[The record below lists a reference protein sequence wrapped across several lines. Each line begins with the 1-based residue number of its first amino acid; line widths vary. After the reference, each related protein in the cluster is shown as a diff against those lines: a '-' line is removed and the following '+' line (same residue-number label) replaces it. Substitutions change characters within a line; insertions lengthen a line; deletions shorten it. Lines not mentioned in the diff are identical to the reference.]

1 MPSEHLALSVRGLGK
16 EYRIRPAGHRATT
29 LAEALVAR
37 LRHPLAASQRT
48 TFRALEEVSF
58 DLPRG
63 EALGVLGRNGAGK
76 STLLKIISRVT
87 APTSGEARVW
97 GRVGSLL
104 EVETGFHPELT
115 GRENVFLKGA
125 VLGMRRSE
133 IARVFEE
140 IVDFAGVELFLDTPV
155 KRYSSGMRVRLG
167 FAVAAHLRSEI
178 LLIDEVLAV
187 GDVDFQRRCLGR
199 MDELSRGEGRTLI
212 LVSHDMRMI
221 EAVCTRALIL
231 DKGRVVSEG
240 ATAATIQRYEEMAGS
255 TREFWHVSDPELQ
268 WRGIQNVERL
278 RDLRADED
286 ISFLLGFRSGEA
298 AIRGLH
304 VDLTLR
310 NERNEI
316 VVHTRS
322 PFVCD
327 GLEVDRYSDF
337 EVRYTIRSP
346 KLVAG
351 RYFLTVYAAVEGARV
366 LLWVDNVDACVVAAR
381 AYFGRAEVLA
391 GFQAPIV
398 PEYSI
403 ALENVRRSPRDG

>member
-1 MPSEHLALSVRGLGK
+1 MPSDRLALAVHGLGK
-16 EYRIRPAGHRATT
+16 DYRITPPGQQAST
-29 LAEALVAR
+29 LAEAMIAR
-37 LRHPLAASQRT
+37 LRRPLGSTRRR
-48 TFRALEEVSF
+48 TFRALEDVSF
-58 DLPRG
+58 DLPKG

-87 APTSGEARVW
+87 PPTAGEVRVC

-125 VLGMRRSE
+125 VLGMRRAD
-133 IARVFEE
+133 IARVFDE

-231 DKGRVVSEG
+231 DAGRVAAEG
-240 ATAATIQRYEEMAGS
+240 TVAAMIRRYEELAVGA
-255 TREFWHVSDPELQ
+255 REVWHVSHPELQ
-268 WRGIQNVERL
+268 WRGLLNRHLLKE
-278 RDLRADED
+278 LRADDD
-286 ISFLLGFRSGEA
+286 ISFLLGLSSGSE

-304 VDLTLR
+304 IDLALR

-322 PFVCD
+322 PFVCE
-327 GLEVDRYSDF
+327 GLNVDPNCAFD
-337 EVRYTIRSP
+337 VRYTIRSP

-351 RYFLTVYAAVEGARV
+351 RYFLTVYAVVDGARV
-366 LLWVDNVDACVVAAR
+366 LLWVENIDACVVGAR
-381 AYFGRAEVLA
+381 AYFGRADIFA
-391 GFQAPIV
+391 GFRAPII
-398 PEYSI
+398 PEFSI
-403 ALENVRRSPRDG
+403 AVESVRGVRSA

>member
-1 MPSEHLALSVRGLGK
+1 
-16 EYRIRPAGHRATT
+16 
-29 LAEALVAR
+29 VAR
-37 LRHPLAASQRT
+37 LRRPLASSRRT
-48 TFRALEEVSF
+48 TFRALEGVSF
-58 DLPRG
+58 DLPKG

-87 APTSGEARVW
+87 TPTAGEVRMW

-125 VLGMRRSE
+125 VLGMRRAE
-133 IARVFEE
+133 ISKVFDE
-140 IVDFAGVELFLDTPV
+140 IVDFAGVQLFLDTPV

-167 FAVAAHLRSEI
+167 FAVASHLRSEI

-199 MDELSRGEGRTLI
+199 MNDLLRGGGRTLI

-231 DKGRVVSEG
+231 DAGRVVAEG
-240 ATAATIQRYEEMAGS
+240 STSPMIQRYEELAAE
-255 TREFWHVSDPELQ
+255 TREVWHVSEPELQ
-268 WRGIQNVERL
+268 WRGVLNHERL
-278 RDLRADED
+278 RELRADDD
-286 ISFLLGFRSGEA
+286 ISFLLGFRSGDTPLH
-298 AIRGLH
+298 GLH
-304 VDLTLR
+304 IDLALR

-316 VVHTRS
+316 VIHTRS
-322 PFVCD
+322 PFVCE
-327 GLEVDRYSDF
+327 GLDIESHAEFD
-337 EVRYTIRSP
+337 VRYAIRSP
-346 KLVAG
+346 KLVPG
-351 RYFLTVYAAVEGARV
+351 RYFLTVYAVVDGARV
-366 LLWVDNVDACVVAAR
+366 VLWVDNVDACVVTAR

-391 GFQAPIV
+391 GFQAPII

-403 ALENVRRSPRDG
+403 AVEAVRRVSAL